1 MTNYTPERSLDSES
15 YTRVQI
21 AHTCACCGGEIYSGE
36 EYYEFDSGSA
46 LGICRYF
53 MRCARRVAE

>member
-1 MTNYTPERSLDSES
+1 MTSYTPERSLDPES

-36 EYYEFDSGSA
+36 EYYEFDSDSA
-46 LGICRYF
+46 LCICKDC